1 MGQYLKET
9 PMLDYS
15 AAKVQALINKRQW
28 ANLPPFERI
37 LQIYNFVRDE
47 ILFGYN
53 TCDTLPASQVLAQG
67 YGQCNT
73 KGTLLMALLRAVGIP
88 CRVHGF
94 TIDKVLQKGAMTG
107 FVYQN
112 APADI
117 FHSWVEVYYEN
128 TWYELEGFIIDR
140 RYLTALQAKNSS
152 CDGPFCGYGVA
163 VQSLQH
169 PVVDWAGNNT
179 YIQSEGINQDFG
191 VYNCPDELL
200 NAHGQTMGPVKEFL
214 YRHIGRHLMN
224 HNVKKL
230 RGVR

>member
-1 MGQYLKET
+1 MEPYLKET

-15 AAKVQALINKRQW
+15 ATTVQALVKERQW
-28 ANLPPFERI
+28 AALPPFERV

-53 TCDTLPASQVLAQG
+53 VSDRLTASQVLADG

-107 FVYQN
+107 FVYRS
-112 APADI
+112 APKNI
-117 FHSWVEVYYEN
+117 FHSWVEVYDEN
-128 TWYELEGFIIDR
+128 IWYELEGFIIDR
-140 RYLTALQAKNSS
+140 QYLTALQVKNSS

-163 VQSLQH
+163 VKSLKDPQI
-169 PVVDWAGNNT
+169 DWHGNNT
-179 YIQSEGINQDFG
+179 YIQNEGINHDFG
-191 VYNCPDELL
+191 VYDCPDDLL
-200 NAHGQTMGPVKEFL
+200 KVHGQTLGPAKEFL
-214 YRHIGRHLMN
+214 YRHLGRHLMN

-230 RGVR
+230 RGAG